1 MSYHNIV
8 ISQNK
13 KSNKVLKLKETVQ
26 DRLRRSQDK
35 TKIKTRTNRQFNR
48 EKKYFVIKEKENNR
62 V

>member
-26 DRLRRSQDK
+26 DRLRRNQEK
-35 TKIKTRTNRQFNR
+35 TKIKTRTIRRIIRQ
-48 EKKYFVIKEKENNR
+48 I
-62 V
+62 

>member
-8 ISQNK
+8 ISQNKK

-35 TKIKTRTNRQFNR
+35 TKIKTKIIRRIIRQ
-48 EKKYFVIKEKENNR
+48 I
-62 V
+62 

>member
-26 DRLRRSQDK
+26 DKLRRSQDK
-35 TKIKTRTNRQFNR
+35 TKIKTKIIRRIIRQ
-48 EKKYFVIKEKENNR
+48 I
-62 V
+62 